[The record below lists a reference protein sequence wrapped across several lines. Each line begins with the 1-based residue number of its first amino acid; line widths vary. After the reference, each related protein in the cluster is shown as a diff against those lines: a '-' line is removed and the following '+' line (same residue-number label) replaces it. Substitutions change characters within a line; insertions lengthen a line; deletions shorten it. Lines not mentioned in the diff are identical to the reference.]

1 MNWIL
6 ENQLEISNGRC
17 LIVHPHITQKTC
29 AIKNRSALRDP
40 ESCLQEAAGLA
51 GSIGLVVAYNEIVNL
66 TNLRPSTLIGGGVVD
81 KIANIIKSNDID
93 IVIIDYSL
101 TPIQQRNLE
110 KKLNSKVIDRTGLIL
125 EIFAARARTKEGRLQ
140 VDLAYLVYQ
149 RSRLVRSWTHLER
162 QRGGFGFMGG
172 PGERQI
178 EADRRM
184 IGNRII
190 KIQNQL
196 EGVKRTRGLHRKSRN
211 KVPYPVIALVGYTN
225 AGKSTLFNALTS
237 STVVAED
244 KLFATL
250 DPTMRGLIL
259 PSGKKIILSDT
270 VGFISAL
277 PHELVEAFKS
287 TLEEVMEANLIIHVR
302 DIANEN
308 TEAEKQDVLEV
319 LNELISD
326 ENSDNPDF
334 IKTPVIE
341 VLNKSD
347 LLEINE
353 KDIRLLRTQQNN
365 SKMVLVS
372 STQKEGF
379 IELLKKIDDQVNKN
393 RKVIK
398 LRIKWNQGSLLN
410 WLYEVGEIIYRR
422 DTDKS
427 IELKVSLDQKDL
439 NKIKKIN
446 LA

>member
-1 MNWIL
+1 MNWIV
-6 ENQLEISNGRC
+6 EQQLELSQSRC
-17 LIVHPHITQKTC
+17 LILHPHVTKKSY
-29 AIKNRSALRDP
+29 AFNNHNSLREP
-40 ESCLQEAAGLA
+40 ESCLQETVGLA
-51 GSIGLVVAYNEIVNL
+51 NSIGLVVAYNEIVNL
-66 TNLRPSTLIGGGVVD
+66 NNLKPSTLIGGGVINRV
-81 KIANIIKSNDID
+81 AEIIKRRDINIA
-93 IVIIDYSL
+93 IVDYSL

-125 EIFAARARTKEGRLQ
+125 EIFGARARTKEGRLQ
-140 VDLAYLVYQ
+140 VDLAYLIYQ

-196 EGVKRTRGLHRKSRN
+196 IGVQRTRSLHRKSRN

-237 STVVAED
+237 STVIAED

-250 DPTMRGLIL
+250 DPTMRGLTL

-319 LNELISD
+319 LNELVSD
-326 ENSDNPDF
+326 KNLGNSDF
-334 IKTPVIE
+334 SMTPVIE

-347 LLEINE
+347 LLTIKE
-353 KDIRLLRTQQNN
+353 KSSRLLRTQQNN

-372 STQKEGF
+372 STKKEGF
-379 IELLKKIDDQVNKN
+379 TDLLEEIDIQVNKK
-393 RKVIK
+393 RKVVK
-398 LRIKWNQGSLLN
+398 LEIDWDQGSFLN
-410 WLYEVGEIIYRR
+410 WLYKVGEIIYRR
-422 DTDKS
+422 DTNKN
-427 IELKVSLDQKDL
+427 IQLKISLDEKDL

-446 LA
+446 LE

>member
-1 MNWIL
+1 LNWIV
-6 ENQLEISNGRC
+6 EQQLELSQSRC
-17 LIVHPHITQKTC
+17 LILHPHVTKKSY
-29 AIKNRSALRDP
+29 AFNNHNSLREP
-40 ESCLQEAAGLA
+40 ESCLQETVGLA
-51 GSIGLVVAYNEIVNL
+51 NSIGLVVAYNEIVNL
-66 TNLRPSTLIGGGVVD
+66 NNLKPSTLIGGGVINRV
-81 KIANIIKSNDID
+81 AEIIKRRDINIA
-93 IVIIDYSL
+93 IVDYSL

-125 EIFAARARTKEGRLQ
+125 EIFGARARTKEGRLQ
-140 VDLAYLVYQ
+140 VDLAYLIYQ

-196 EGVKRTRGLHRKSRN
+196 IGVQRTRSLHRKSRN

-237 STVVAED
+237 STVIAED

-250 DPTMRGLIL
+250 DPTMRGLTL

-319 LNELISD
+319 LNELVSD
-326 ENSDNPDF
+326 KNLGNSDF
-334 IKTPVIE
+334 SMTPVIE

-347 LLEINE
+347 LLTIKE
-353 KDIRLLRTQQNN
+353 KSSRLLRTQQNN

-372 STQKEGF
+372 STKKEGF
-379 IELLKKIDDQVNKN
+379 TDLLEEIDIQVNKK
-393 RKVIK
+393 RKVVK
-398 LRIKWNQGSLLN
+398 LEIDWDQGSFLN
-410 WLYEVGEIIYRR
+410 WLYKVGEIIYRR
-422 DTDKS
+422 DTNKN
-427 IELKVSLDQKDL
+427 IQLKISLDEKDL

-446 LA
+446 LE

>member
-1 MNWIL
+1 M
-6 ENQLEISNGRC
+6 
-17 LIVHPHITQKTC
+17 TQKTC
-29 AIKNRSALRDP
+29 ASKNRSALRDP
-40 ESCLQEAAGLA
+40 ESCLQEASRLA
-51 GSIGLVVAYNEIVNL
+51 SSIGLVVAYNEIVNL

-81 KIANIIKSNDID
+81 RIANIIKNNDID
-93 IVIIDYSL
+93 IIIIDYSL

-125 EIFAARARTKEGRLQ
+125 EIFAARARTKEVRLQ

-196 EGVKRTRGLHRKSRN
+196 ESVKRTRGLHRRSRN

-250 DPTMRGLIL
+250 DPTMRGLTL

-379 IELLKKIDDQVNKN
+379 IELLKKIDYQVNKN

>member
-1 MNWIL
+1 M
-6 ENQLEISNGRC
+6 SHGRC
-17 LIVHPHITQKTC
+17 LIVHPHITQKIC

-51 GSIGLVVAYNEIVNL
+51 SSIGLVVAYNEIVNL

-81 KIANIIKSNDID
+81 RIANIIKSNDID

-110 KKLNSKVIDRTGLIL
+110 RKLNSKVIDRTGLIL

-172 PGERQI
+172 PGESQI

-237 STVVAED
+237 STVV
-244 KLFATL
+244 
-250 DPTMRGLIL
+250 
-259 PSGKKIILSDT
+259 
-270 VGFISAL
+270 
-277 PHELVEAFKS
+277 
-287 TLEEVMEANLIIHVR
+287 
-302 DIANEN
+302 
-308 TEAEKQDVLEV
+308 
-319 LNELISD
+319 
-326 ENSDNPDF
+326 
-334 IKTPVIE
+334 
-341 VLNKSD
+341 
-347 LLEINE
+347 
-353 KDIRLLRTQQNN
+353 
-365 SKMVLVS
+365 
-372 STQKEGF
+372 
-379 IELLKKIDDQVNKN
+379 
-393 RKVIK
+393 
-398 LRIKWNQGSLLN
+398 
-410 WLYEVGEIIYRR
+410 
-422 DTDKS
+422 
-427 IELKVSLDQKDL
+427 
-439 NKIKKIN
+439 
-446 LA
+446 

>member
-1 MNWIL
+1 M
-6 ENQLEISNGRC
+6 
-17 LIVHPHITQKTC
+17 HPHVTKKSY
-29 AIKNRSALRDP
+29 AFNNHNSLREP
-40 ESCLQEAAGLA
+40 ESCLQETVGLA
-51 GSIGLVVAYNEIVNL
+51 NSIGLVVAYNEIVNL
-66 TNLRPSTLIGGGVVD
+66 NNLKPSTLIGGGVINRV
-81 KIANIIKSNDID
+81 AEIIKRRDINIA
-93 IVIIDYSL
+93 IVDYSL

-125 EIFAARARTKEGRLQ
+125 EIFGARARTKEGRLQ
-140 VDLAYLVYQ
+140 VDLAYLIYQ

-196 EGVKRTRGLHRKSRN
+196 IGVQRTRSLHRKSRN

-237 STVVAED
+237 STVIAED

-250 DPTMRGLIL
+250 DPTMRGLTL

-319 LNELISD
+319 LNELVSD
-326 ENSDNPDF
+326 KNLGNSDF
-334 IKTPVIE
+334 SMTPVIE

-347 LLEINE
+347 LLTIKE
-353 KDIRLLRTQQNN
+353 KSSRLLRTQQNN

-372 STQKEGF
+372 STKKEGF
-379 IELLKKIDDQVNKN
+379 TDLLEEIDIQVNKK
-393 RKVIK
+393 RKVVK
-398 LRIKWNQGSLLN
+398 LEIDWDQGSFLN
-410 WLYEVGEIIYRR
+410 WLYKVGEIIYRR
-422 DTDKS
+422 DTNKN
-427 IELKVSLDQKDL
+427 IQLKISLDEKDL

-446 LA
+446 LE

>member
-1 MNWIL
+1 MNWIV
-6 ENQLEISNGRC
+6 EQQLELNQSRC
-17 LIVHPHITQKTC
+17 LILHPHVTKKSY
-29 AIKNRSALRDP
+29 AFNNHNSLREP
-40 ESCLQEAAGLA
+40 ESCLQETVGLA
-51 GSIGLVVAYNEIVNL
+51 NSIGLVVAYNEIVNL
-66 TNLRPSTLIGGGVVD
+66 NNLKPSTLIGGGVINRV
-81 KIANIIKSNDID
+81 AEIIKSRDINIA
-93 IVIIDYSL
+93 IVDYSL

-125 EIFAARARTKEGRLQ
+125 EIFGARARTKEGRLQ
-140 VDLAYLVYQ
+140 VDLAYLIYQ

-196 EGVKRTRGLHRKSRN
+196 IGVQRTRSLHRKSRN

-237 STVVAED
+237 STVIAED

-250 DPTMRGLIL
+250 DPTMRGLTL

-319 LNELISD
+319 LNELVSD
-326 ENSDNPDF
+326 KNLGNSDF
-334 IKTPVIE
+334 SMTPVIE

-347 LLEINE
+347 LLTIKE
-353 KDIRLLRTQQNN
+353 KSSRLLRTQQNN

-372 STQKEGF
+372 STKKEGF
-379 IELLKKIDDQVNKN
+379 TDLLEEIDIQVNKK
-393 RKVIK
+393 RKVVK
-398 LRIKWNQGSLLN
+398 LEIDWDQGSFLN
-410 WLYEVGEIIYRR
+410 WLYKVGEIIYRR
-422 DTDKS
+422 DTNKN
-427 IELKVSLDQKDL
+427 IQLKISLDEKDL

-446 LA
+446 LE

>member
-1 MNWIL
+1 MSWIL
-6 ENQLEISNGRC
+6 ENQLEISHVRC
-17 LIVHPHITQKTC
+17 LILHPHISHKSC

-51 GSIGLVVAYNEIVNL
+51 SSIGLVVAYNEIVNL
-66 TNLRPSTLIGGGVVD
+66 TNLRPSTLIGGGVID
-81 KIANIIKSNDID
+81 RLANIIKSNDID
-93 IVIIDYSL
+93 IVVIDYSL

-110 KKLNSKVIDRTGLIL
+110 RKLNSKVIDRTGLIL

-172 PGERQI
+172 PGARQI

-196 EGVKRTRGLHRKSRN
+196 EDVKRTRGLHRKSRN

-237 STVVAED
+237 STVEAED

-250 DPTMRGLIL
+250 DPTMRGLTL
-259 PSGKKIILSDT
+259 PSGKKVILSDT

-319 LNELISD
+319 LNDLILD
-326 ENSDNPDF
+326 ENLDNPDC

-347 LLEINE
+347 LLEISE

-365 SKMVLVS
+365 SRMVLVS

-379 IELLKKIDDQVNKN
+379 IELLEKIDEQVNKK

-398 LRIKWNQGSLLN
+398 LRIKWNQGALLN
-410 WLYEVGEIIYRR
+410 WLYEVGEIIHRR

>member
-1 MNWIL
+1 MNWIV
-6 ENQLEISNGRC
+6 EQQLELSQSRC
-17 LIVHPHITQKTC
+17 LILHPHVTKKSY
-29 AIKNRSALRDP
+29 AFNNHNSLREP
-40 ESCLQEAAGLA
+40 ESCLQETVGLA
-51 GSIGLVVAYNEIVNL
+51 NSIGLVVAYNEIVNL
-66 TNLRPSTLIGGGVVD
+66 NNLKPSTLIGGGVINRV
-81 KIANIIKSNDID
+81 AEIIKRRDINIA
-93 IVIIDYSL
+93 IVDYSL

-125 EIFAARARTKEGRLQ
+125 EIFGARARTKEGRLQ
-140 VDLAYLVYQ
+140 VDLAYLIYQ

-196 EGVKRTRGLHRKSRN
+196 IGVQRTRSLHRKSRN

-237 STVVAED
+237 STVIAED

-250 DPTMRGLIL
+250 DPTMRGLTL

-302 DIANEN
+302 DIANVN

-319 LNELISD
+319 LNELMSD
-326 ENSDNPDF
+326 KNLNDSDF
-334 IKTPVIE
+334 SMTPVIE

-347 LLEINE
+347 LLTIKE
-353 KDIRLLRTQQNN
+353 KSSRLLRTQQNN

-372 STQKEGF
+372 STKKEGF
-379 IELLKKIDDQVNKN
+379 TDLLEEIDIQVNKK
-393 RKVIK
+393 RKVVK
-398 LRIKWNQGSLLN
+398 LEIDWDQGSFLN
-410 WLYEVGEIIYRR
+410 WLYKVGEIIYRR
-422 DTDKS
+422 DTNKN
-427 IELKVSLDQKDL
+427 IQLKISLDEKDL

-446 LA
+446 LE

>member
-1 MNWIL
+1 MNWIV
-6 ENQLEISNGRC
+6 EQQLELSQSRC
-17 LIVHPHITQKTC
+17 LILHPHVTKKSY
-29 AIKNRSALRDP
+29 AFNNHNSLREP
-40 ESCLQEAAGLA
+40 ESCLQETVGLA
-51 GSIGLVVAYNEIVNL
+51 NSIGLVVAYNEIVNL
-66 TNLRPSTLIGGGVVD
+66 NNLKPSTLIGSGV
-81 KIANIIKSNDID
+81 IGRITEIIKNREINLA
-93 IVIIDYSL
+93 IVDYSL

-125 EIFAARARTKEGRLQ
+125 EIFGARARTKEGRLQ
-140 VDLAYLVYQ
+140 VDLAYLIYQ

-196 EGVKRTRGLHRKSRN
+196 IGVQRTRSLHRKSRN

-237 STVVAED
+237 STVIAED

-250 DPTMRGLIL
+250 DPTMRGLTL

-319 LNELISD
+319 LNELVSD
-326 ENSDNPDF
+326 KNLGNSDF
-334 IKTPVIE
+334 SMTPVIE

-347 LLEINE
+347 LLTIKE
-353 KDIRLLRTQQNN
+353 KSSRLLRTQQNN

-372 STQKEGF
+372 STKKEGF
-379 IELLKKIDDQVNKN
+379 TDLLEEIDIQVNKK
-393 RKVIK
+393 RKVVK
-398 LRIKWNQGSLLN
+398 LEIDWDQGSFLN
-410 WLYEVGEIIYRR
+410 WLYKVGEIIYRR
-422 DTDKS
+422 DTNKN
-427 IELKVSLDQKDL
+427 IQLKISLDEKDL

-446 LA
+446 LE

>member
-6 ENQLEISNGRC
+6 ESQLEISHGRC
-17 LIVHPHITQKTC
+17 LIVHPHITQKSC
-29 AIKNRSALRDP
+29 AIKSRSALRDP

-51 GSIGLVVAYNEIVNL
+51 SSIGLVVAYNEIVTL
-66 TNLRPSTLIGGGVVD
+66 TNLRPSTLIGSGVID
-81 KIANIIKSNDID
+81 RLTNIIKSNDID
-93 IVIIDYSL
+93 IVVIDYSL

-110 KKLNSKVIDRTGLIL
+110 RKLNSKVIDRTGLIL
-125 EIFAARARTKEGRLQ
+125 EIFGARARTKEGRLQ

-196 EGVKRTRGLHRKSRN
+196 EGVKRTRGLHRKSRI

-237 STVVAED
+237 STVEAED

-250 DPTMRGLIL
+250 DPTMRSLTL

-319 LNELISD
+319 LNDLILD
-326 ENSDNPDF
+326 KNLDNPDC

-365 SKMVLVS
+365 SRMVLVS

-379 IELLKKIDDQVNKN
+379 IELLEKIDEQVNKN

-410 WLYEVGEIIYRR
+410 WLYEVGEIIHRR